1 MSFPNPCQGINHEDQ
16 RDCSAALCTRIRTY
30 EVPVDRMAQDYVD
43 AIYHLPAF
51 QKWYQAAIAEPWKM
65 DDVDNIDK
73 LRSTR

>member
-1 MSFPNPCQGINHEDQ
+1 MF
-16 RDCSAALCTRIRTY
+16 AALCTRIRTY